1 MTKRIAYFITKSEI
15 ENFFNAH
22 LSGETILEP
31 HYNLARGQH
40 IVVIRRD
47 DDNSKI
53 TSRVRWGKEPEN
65 NLKKSSNME
74 EDRAEL
80 IKNADSRVV
89 IPISGFYIWKEDNG
103 NDQPFFV
110 RMLNNE
116 PMAVC
121 GLIFKSGS
129 KNEFCEIVHQES
141 NPLIQPMSSLMPVLL
156 DIPLMEE
163 WLSDEED
170 AEKILKKAKSRF
182 LITDITVHRV
192 TKDVNDLSEN
202 HPDLIQPIPK

>member
-1 MTKRIAYFITKSEI
+1 MTRRIAYFINKTEI
-15 ENFFNAH
+15 ENFFRAEH
-22 LSGETILEP
+22 SGESILEP

-40 IVVIRRD
+40 IVVIYG
-47 DDNSKI
+47 DDNN
-53 TSRVRWGKEPEN
+53 TRNTARVRWGKEPDN
-65 NLKKSSNME
+65 NLKKISDME
-74 EDRAEL
+74 ADRTEL
-80 IKNADSRVV
+80 LKSADSRVV

-110 RMLNNE
+110 RMMNNE

-141 NPLIQPMSSLMPVLL
+141 NPLIQPMSPVMPVLL
-156 DIPLMEE
+156 DKQLMEE
-163 WLSDEED
+163 WLNDEND
-170 AEKILKKAKSRF
+170 AEEILKKAKSRF

-192 TKDVNDLSEN
+192 SKKLNDLSEN
-202 HPDLIQPIPK
+202 NPELIQPIPK

>member
-1 MTKRIAYFITKSEI
+1 MTKRIAFFITKSEI
-15 ENFFNAH
+15 ENFFQAQ
-22 LSGETILEP
+22 LSGVSILEP

-40 IVVIRRD
+40 IVVIQRD
-47 DDNSKI
+47 GDNSKI
-53 TSRVRWGKEPEN
+53 TERVRWGKEPDN
-65 NLKKSSNME
+65 DLKKTFHRE
-74 EDRAEL
+74 EDRADL
-80 IKNADSRVV
+80 LKSADSRVV

-121 GLIFKSGS
+121 GLTFRSGS
-129 KNEFCEIVHQES
+129 KNEYCEIVHQES
-141 NPLIQPMSSLMPVLL
+141 NPLIQPMSNLMPVLL
-156 DIPLMEE
+156 DIPLMNE
-163 WLSDEED
+163 WISDESD
-170 AEKILKKAKSRF
+170 AEIILKKAKSRF

-202 HPDLIQPIPK
+202 HADLIQPIPK